1 MAHTAKASYTLEPVN
16 DIQYDDDV
24 ITNDIEV
31 YDVEVYDVITND
43 PPIETITSDKKCK
56 DVSVSIGY
64 WTNRGKFVFY

>member
-1 MAHTAKASYTLEPVN
+1 MAHTAKASHTLEPVN

-24 ITNDIEV
+24 ITNDI
-31 YDVEVYDVITND
+31 EVYDVITND

>member
-1 MAHTAKASYTLEPVN
+1 MAHTANASHTLEPEN
-16 DIQYDDDV
+16 DNQYDD
-24 ITNDIEV
+24 
-31 YDVEVYDVITND
+31 DVEVYDVITND